1 MNERQAVERVLE
13 RVYKDRLRRTGRL
26 PDAREQRL
34 MEKTIRDAAES
45 ADKKKK
51 RG

>member
-26 PDAREQRL
+26 PDAKEQRL

-45 ADKKKK
+45 AGRKKK